1 MAVAVVEVLPI
12 MERLQ
17 AVLAQ
22 PIKVM
27 QEKHLILQSRKPSEA
42 LAVAVAQEKLV
53 VLMDVDSAEMA
64 LLHP

>member
-1 MAVAVVEVLPI
+1 VVLVVVVLLI
-12 MERLQ
+12 LDLHQ
-17 AVLAQ
+17 AVLAR

-27 QEKHLILQSRKPSEA
+27 QAKHLILQSRKPSEA

-64 LLHP
+64 LLHR

>member
-1 MAVAVVEVLPI
+1 VVLVVVVLLI
-12 MERLQ
+12 LDLHQ

-27 QEKHLILQSRKPSEA
+27 QEKLLTLQYLKRIEVLAAAAA
-42 LAVAVAQEKLV
+42 LAKLV
-53 VLMDVDSAEMA
+53 ELTDADSVAMA